1 MKLPVAA
8 PSLNETMHLVPDQSI
23 GKVLQMGL
31 GAEVDG
37 KYLHWDKLRHKT
49 PPHDLTH
56 HEWWLGIKFARRTN
70 ARRLLLLLDRDG
82 VPFAL
87 SLSDSMHRRLH
98 YVDRQAAG
106 SIAGMDGPEHGTQ
119 NTFLIRSLMEEAMT
133 SSQLEG
139 ASTTRAVAKE
149 MLRTGRQPR
158 DQSERMIYNNYRV
171 MTEVKERGKRLF
183 TPEEIMELHSML
195 SAGTLDRDQC
205 GRLRTTDDNVVIY
218 DRANPSLVLHVPPNA
233 DELPARLKR
242 LCDFANNSEETEFLH
257 PVVRAIAIHF
267 QLAYDHP
274 FCDGNGRTARILF
287 YWSMLNSGYWMME
300 FMSISSALKRA
311 PGKYLQ
317 AYLDTE
323 SDECDIGYFVSQQ
336 LAALEQAINGLHDYI
351 ARKAAENRRAEAL
364 LKSPAILGKNF
375 NHRQRALLAHAIHSR
390 ESVYT
395 VATHQAAHRVTY
407 PTASNDLRGLIEA
420 KLLQK
425 LRSGKADIFFP
436 VSNLS
441 QILSTKPQAGM
452 PLAPSWALPP
462 DREK

>member
-1 MKLPVAA
+1 MKLPVIA
-8 PSLNETMHLVPDQSI
+8 PSLGQIMQTVPGQEI
-23 GKVLQMGL
+23 GKVLTMGI
-31 GAEVDG
+31 GPEVDG
-37 KYLHWDKLRHKT
+37 VYVHWDKLRHK
-49 PPHDLTH
+49 PAPSNLNHDQ
-56 HEWWLGIKFARRTN
+56 WWLGIKLARRSQ
-70 ARRLLLLLDRDG
+70 ARRLPLLLDREG
-82 VPFAL
+82 TPFNL

-98 YVDRQAAG
+98 YIDREAAG

-119 NTFLIRSLMEEAMT
+119 NKFLIRSLMEEAMT

-149 MLRTGRQPR
+149 MLKTGRLPR

-171 MTEVKERGKRLF
+171 MTEVRDRGKRPF
-183 TPEEIMELHSML
+183 TPNEILELHSML
-195 SAGTLDRDQC
+195 TADTLEEDQC
-205 GRLRTTDDNVVIY
+205 GRLRTAEDNVVIY
-218 DRANPSLVLHVPPNA
+218 DRANPALVLHVPPKAN
-233 DELPARLKR
+233 ELPKRLARL
-242 LCDFANNSEETEFLH
+242 CEFANSSDTAQFLH

-300 FMSISSALKRA
+300 YMSISSALKKA
-311 PGKYLQ
+311 PGKYIQ

-336 LAALEQAINGLHDYI
+336 LEALEQAISGLHGYI
-351 ARKAAENRRAEAL
+351 ARKSAENRRAEAL
-364 LKSPAILGKNF
+364 LKSPAIFGKNF
-375 NHRQRALLAHAIHSR
+375 NHRQRALLAHAIHSP

-407 PTASNDLRGLIEA
+407 PTALNDLKGLVGA

-425 LRSGKADIFFP
+425 QRSGKADIYFP
-436 VSNLS
+436 IGGLS
-441 QILSTKPQAGM
+441 QILSTKSSGKVPM
-452 PLAPSWALPP
+452 TPTWLN
-462 DREK
+462 KK